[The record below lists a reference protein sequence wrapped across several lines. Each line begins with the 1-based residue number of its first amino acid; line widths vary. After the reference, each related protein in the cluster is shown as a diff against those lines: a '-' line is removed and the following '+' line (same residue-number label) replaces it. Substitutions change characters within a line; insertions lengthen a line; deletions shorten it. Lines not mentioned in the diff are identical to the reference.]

1 MPGNVTP
8 KQFRY
13 PTLDMS
19 PDIPRDLGYLA
30 EDIDAYLTNNPGPT
44 GPQGPAGPTG
54 PQGEQGPQ
62 GIQGT
67 AGVVGP
73 QGPQGEASTVAGPQ
87 GIQGATGPQGPQG
100 DTGETG
106 PQGPTGST
114 GATGATGATGPTGA
128 TGTGVEILGSYATL
142 AELQTAHPTGNTGD
156 SYLILGDLHVWD
168 SVNSNWDNVGTI
180 QGPQGA
186 TGATGETGPQ
196 GPQGIQGIQGLKGD
210 TGDTGATGAQG
221 PQGPQGETGAQG
233 PVGPQGDIGLT
244 GAQGPQATFSITS
257 ETPPASPLEGQA
269 WFNSLDGK
277 SYIYYDSYWVE
288 IGSSLSGPVGET
300 GPQGPAGPQGP
311 QGVSINLKAST
322 LTVAELPAIGNTVND
337 ARIVQ
342 EDGDLYIWDGT
353 SWTSAGQIVGPQGP
367 EGPQGATGTQGP
379 QGETGA
385 SGGIT
390 LAVTNSGSGSY
401 VINGSNN
408 PTLSFIRG
416 HRYVINVNATG
427 HPFWIQTV
435 SGAYSAGNVY
445 NTGVTNNGTENGTII
460 FEVPFNAPALY
471 YACQYHSSM
480 AGAITVSDLG
490 PQGIQGPEG
499 PAGPGGYVPSGWQLV
514 TSQYVQDLAA
524 TSVTFTGLSAY
535 NKIKVSWA
543 RNTSN
548 GDTCTQVLTFSF
560 NGGGGA
566 NDAFIYANS
575 VFYGYVSGSYLT
587 TGGSAG
593 GIYDL
598 MRAEANT
605 SASSFPG
612 MFSVQ
617 RAGASGHL
625 IIDNNLS
632 TTNAK
637 GYNVRSQGMNLSNN
651 TYKTPEKLDIE
662 GVWDNTSAISSI
674 TFSLV
679 FGSGNFGAEDIN
691 AVGLV
696 GGTRF
701 MIWGSTT

>member
-30 EDIDAYLTNNPGPT
+30 QDIDTYLTNNPGPT

-142 AELQTAHPTGNTGD
+142 AELQTAHPTGNVGD
-156 SYLILGDLHVWD
+156 SYLILGDLYVWD

-390 LAVTNSGSGSY
+390 LSVTNSGSSSY

-490 PQGIQGPEG
+490 PQGPQGPTG
-499 PAGPGGYVPSGWQLV
+499 ATGASFPTQTNQSGKFLTTDGTN
-514 TSQYVQDLAA
+514 TSWASVSTTAYSNGTNAA
-524 TSVTFTGLSAY
+524 NS
-535 NKIKVSWA
+535 NKI
-543 RNTSN
+543 
-548 GDTCTQVLTFSF
+548 
-560 NGGGGA
+560 
-566 NDAFIYANS
+566 
-575 VFYGYVSGSYLT
+575 FY
-587 TGGSAG
+587 
-593 GIYDL
+593 
-598 MRAEANT
+598 
-605 SASSFPG
+605 
-612 MFSVQ
+612 
-617 RAGASGHL
+617 
-625 IIDNNLS
+625 
-632 TTNAK
+632 
-637 GYNVRSQGMNLSNN
+637 NN
-651 TYKTPEKLDIE
+651 T
-662 GVWDNTSAISSI
+662 G
-674 TFSLV
+674 SLPT
-679 FGSGNFGAEDIN
+679 
-691 AVGLV
+691 
-696 GGTRF
+696 GTAAGDLY
-701 MIWGSTT
+701 IQY

>member
-30 EDIDAYLTNNPGPT
+30 QDIDTYLTNNPGPT

-100 DTGETG
+100 DTGEA
-106 PQGPTGST
+106 GPTGST
-114 GATGATGATGPTGA
+114 GATGATGATGPTGPQGA

-499 PAGPGGYVPSGWQLV
+499 PPGTEGLGKVIQIVRGSTSNIV
-514 TSQYVQDLAA
+514 TANIGASAVD
-524 TSVTFTGLSAY
+524 TGLSAT
-535 NKIKVSWA
+535 I
-543 RNTSN
+543 TP
-548 GDTCTQVLTFSF
+548 
-560 NGGGGA
+560 
-566 NDAFIYANS
+566 
-575 VFYGYVSGSYLT
+575 
-587 TGGSAG
+587 
-593 GIYDL
+593 
-598 MRAEANT
+598 T
-605 SASSFPG
+605 SASNKIVIFVNQNGLRKVSGTADFGLLFPVLRG
-612 MFSVQ
+612 STAIANFGGNTLWTGDTGTSSAD
-617 RAGASGHL
+617 AGGVF
-625 IIDNNLS
+625 IDS
-632 TTNAK
+632 PATTSP
-637 GYNVRSQGMNLSNN
+637 V
-651 TYKTPEKLDIE
+651 TYKTQAQRSVSNSN
-662 GVWDNTSAISSI
+662 GVDQTGFIYMQWIS
-674 TFSLV
+674 
-679 FGSGNFGAEDIN
+679 GE
-691 AVGLV
+691 
-696 GGTRF
+696 
-701 MIWGSTT
+701 STMLLMEVTP